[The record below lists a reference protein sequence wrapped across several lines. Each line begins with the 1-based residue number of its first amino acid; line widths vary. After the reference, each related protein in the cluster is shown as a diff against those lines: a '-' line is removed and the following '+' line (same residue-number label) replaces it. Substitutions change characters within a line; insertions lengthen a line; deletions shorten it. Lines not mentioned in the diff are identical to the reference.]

1 MPPKRRAAPG
11 KPKSVKRQ
19 KREHPAVEHWLRLAN
34 IAQSVAASTKQQQ
47 QYIALLMQISE
58 LTQHDANAPTNPW
71 TGEQVDF
78 EDVRNYILGWLDD
91 FDENSKAAAKIRD
104 TALQSLRTADTQN
117 DDELKAAAVLLTEA
131 EFNITNLENF
141 QKRWYRIVRYEPSLQ
156 AQVGMREHTDTWL
169 KRWLRQ
175 WESTNSSKSKLVEQF
190 REALVFVSR
199 DSPSPVLVQNITET

>member
-1 MPPKRRAAPG
+1 MPPKRRAASG

-104 TALQSLRTADTQN
+104 TALQSLRSADTQN

-131 EFNITNLENF
+131 EFNIKNLENF
-141 QKRWYRIVRYEPSLQ
+141 TKRWYRIVRYESGQ
-156 AQVGMREHTDTWL
+156 QVDMREHTDTWL

-175 WESTNSSKSKLVEQF
+175 WETTNSSKSNLVEQF

-199 DSPSPVLVQNITET
+199 DSPSPVLVQNRTEE